1 MRKVGERVMLRM
13 EKMISYRCFSTWYRN
28 VSNKRRLA
36 KAASKIAICWNT
48 RVLSIPYLTWKF
60 QILELKKSIAKAAVK
75 SVETSEIELK
85 LLRAVFINMEEH
97 RMQLI
102 MYFIARM
109 LRQHLARIFVQYVAN
124 VQNHKQFYLASIQ
137 FLKRMQ
143 QALVFE
149 TF

>member
-1 MRKVGERVMLRM
+1 
-13 EKMISYRCFSTWYRN
+13 
-28 VSNKRRLA
+28 
-36 KAASKIAICWNT
+36 
-48 RVLSIPYLTWKF
+48 
-60 QILELKKSIAKAAVK
+60 
-75 SVETSEIELK
+75 VETSETELK

-124 VQNHKQFYLASIQ
+124 VQNRKQFDLASIQ

-143 QALVFE
+143 KALVLFSQNVPDLE
-149 TF
+149 RLYLL